1 MLVLVTCTETSTI
14 WGTFNHT
21 RQLMAT
27 DRKGLRSKSIN
38 RKCLTVKSTTLGLGH
53 CHGERKKQ
61 LSAATIIAW
70 DTNQTKSLMANN
82 EIPPIT
88 KETLKTKYLAWK
100 KKLTRQSE

>member
-1 MLVLVTCTETSTI
+1 M
-14 WGTFNHT
+14 FNC
-21 RQLMAT
+21 Q
-27 DRKGLRSKSIN
+27 IN
-38 RKCLTVKSTTLGLGH
+38 KIRHGH
-53 CHGERKKQ
+53 CHDERKKQ
-61 LSAATIIAW
+61 HFTFEYKNPYQPKTLSEATIIAW